1 MGKLFNYESKRTLNM
16 QRSYDKDAD
25 AVAIWL
31 EGVESEKTIDL
42 TEDIFVALDRDGKWA
57 GIEIL
62 HASEKLDLPTLLDMA
77 GDTTAYKLKSDFHLY
92 VLTDHDLSRGRS
104 NAEVVEEAIAGGAD
118 VIQLRDK
125 GYTVKQLLQEALKLR
140 DITRASGVPFII
152 NDRVDVA
159 LAADADGVH
168 LGQDDFPIAWARRL
182 LGRDRIIGIS
192 THNLEEALQAEKDGA
207 DYIGIGSAFPT
218 TTKSDARPL
227 AGLELITDIKRN
239 VNIPVVAIG
248 GINAENAAQ
257 VREAGAD
264 CIAVISAVVSAD
276 NIRKAAKNL
285 REKFLA
291 TRGKLEVNTGD
302 AVRSSSFWKNN
313 A

>member
-1 MGKLFNYESKRTLNM
+1 MTKELGT
-16 QRSYDKDAD
+16 
-25 AVAIWL
+25 
-31 EGVESEKTIDL
+31 
-42 TEDIFVALDRDGKWA
+42 
-57 GIEIL
+57 
-62 HASEKLDLPTLLDMA
+62 
-77 GDTTAYKLKSDFHLY
+77 DFHLY
-92 VLTDHDLSRGRS
+92 VLTDHGLSRGRS

-125 GYTVKQLLQEALKLR
+125 GYTVKQLFQESLKLR
-140 DITRASGVPFII
+140 DITHRSGVPFII

-159 LAADADGVH
+159 LAVDADGVH

-227 AGLELITDIKRN
+227 AGLELITEIKRN

-248 GINAENAAQ
+248 GINDENAAQ

-291 TRGKLEVNTGD
+291 PKGKLEVNTGD